1 MEVEEEFLHN
11 AASMA
16 RFAEE
21 EIKQFMTWT
30 GKRSPYNRTA
40 EEIKVKLQTIVADI
54 KLLKKEYIDISKAD
68 SSSLRYPST
77 SQ

>member
-21 EIKQFMTWT
+21 EIKQFVTWT

-40 EEIKVKLQTIVADI
+40 EEIKAKLQTIIDDI
-54 KLLKKEYIDISKAD
+54 KLLTKEYVDVSAD
-68 SSSLRYPST
+68 SASICQSSASA
-77 SQ
+77 

>member
-21 EIKQFMTWT
+21 EIKQFVTWT
-30 GKRSPYNRTA
+30 GKRSPCNRTA
-40 EEIKVKLQTIVADI
+40 EEIKAKLQTIIDDI
-54 KLLKKEYIDISKAD
+54 KLLKKEYVSV
-68 SSSLRYPST
+68 SSDST
-77 SQ
+77 SMCQSRASA